1 MQPIDDPAAKA
12 AVLADDRAHVF
23 HSWSAQATLNP
34 LAIAAAEGSYVYD
47 YDGHEYLDLS
57 SQLVNTNIGH
67 QHPKVVAAIQAQA
80 ARLCTIAPQHAN
92 DVRGEA
98 ARLIVERAP
107 EGFTHVFFTNGGTEA
122 VEHAVRMARLHTGR
136 HKVLAT
142 YRSYHGA
149 TGGAIA
155 VNMTCKYLDFFP
167 VVAKLAEASGLSW
180 AYIHDPNTED
190 AFYRASSTWMVLSD
204 NEELLANE
212 SFRKVCTRPRR
223 GYASFPLWTDDYAP
237 LAGILSW

>member
-1 MQPIDDPAAKA
+1 MVGLGVGTLAAWGAPGDTMRFYEINPTVTALAEKHFSYLRRCRA
-12 AVLADDRAHVF
+12 AVEMV
-23 HSWSAQATLNP
+23 
-34 LAIAAAEGSYVYD
+34 EGD
-47 YDGHEYLDLS
+47 
-57 SQLVNTNIGH
+57 
-67 QHPKVVAAIQAQA
+67 
-80 ARLCTIAPQHAN
+80 ARLSLEREPDQRFDLLILDAFNSDSPPVHLLT
-92 DVRGEA
+92 REA
-98 ARLIVERAP
+98 FDIYRRHLRA
-107 EGFTHVFFTNGGTEA
+107 
-122 VEHAVRMARLHTGR
+122 
-136 HKVLAT
+136 
-142 YRSYHGA
+142 
-149 TGGAIA
+149 GGAIA